1 MALYSAKNKFQVPFS
16 HAGNASIA
24 NAAQLNIL
32 SFEATSGLA
41 TVPSFLKSIKIA
53 SSILFTTNPI
63 AQTFDL
69 RVIAYGTQTAGAPFS
84 PAITQTL
91 TCTPESNNGSNSWR
105 FELTM
110 ATPLSLLTL
119 PAEAKTVADR
129 VGFWTL
135 GLAVMNNSGGTL
147 VTVGGVWSRGV
158 VFYE

>member
-1 MALYSAKNKFQVPFS
+1 MPLYSSKNKFQVPFS
-16 HAGNASIA
+16 HAGNSSIA

-32 SFEATSGLA
+32 SYEATSGLA
-41 TVPSFLKSIKIA
+41 TVPSFVKSIKIA

-69 RVIAYGTQTAGAPFS
+69 RVVAHGTGTAALSLGS
-84 PAITQTL
+84 VTQAL
-91 TCTPESNNGSNSWR
+91 TCTPESNNGSNQWR

-110 ATPLSLLTL
+110 ASPLLL
-119 PAEAKTVADR
+119 PSGGQTVADR

-147 VTVGGVWSRGV
+147 VTVAGVWSRGV
-158 VFYE
+158 AFYEG

>member
-1 MALYSAKNKFQVPFS
+1 MPLYSAKNKFQVPFS
-16 HAGNASIA
+16 HSGGASIA
-24 NAAQLNIL
+24 NAGQLNIL
-32 SFEATSGLA
+32 SYEATSGLI
-41 TVPSFLKSIKIA
+41 TVPSFVKSIKIA
-53 SSILFTTNPI
+53 SSIIFTTNPV

-69 RVIAYGTQTAGAPFS
+69 RVTAYGTQTSGAPFS

-119 PAEAKTVADR
+119 PAGAKTVADR

-135 GLAVMNNSGGTL
+135 FPAIINNSGGTL
-147 VTVGGVWSRGV
+147 VTTSGVWSRGV
-158 VFYE
+158 AFYD